1 MDRQVHG
8 IAGTLLSE
16 RLPIVQYEIV
26 IYDRTLADDN
36 ILFTTVISLFMGNII
51 CTGHLMGMDTLI
63 DFISYVIA
71 DNEGEKLKAS
81 RIIEYC
87 EELSLLVLLERR
99 EYV

>member
-36 ILFTTVISLFMGNII
+36 ILLTTVISLFMGNII
-51 CTGHLMGMDTLI
+51 CTGHLNGMDILI

-71 DNEGEKLKAS
+71 DNESEKLRAS

-87 EELSLLVLLERR
+87 EELSLLILLERT